1 MLLRRGRAIL
11 RRLMEIEPA
20 VLFFQWRPDDE
31 RDEIAEAITILRG
44 EHALGG
50 KGRARGVLPFI
61 AEHTCTSD
69 DPRQFAAELEREL
82 AKLPELQVL
91 YLSAHGLDDAI
102 ARDREGRARLDF
114 NELRPFLDLGL
125 CRSSNVTVVFGLC
138 YALSPRSFVTSILPA
153 AVVEAYGF
161 TATPEGKDVAALI
174 AGVLADDVTLMA
186 NASAENVALFGK
198 GVPFSQAGP
207 VFEELQRRLDAAVDD
222 YESTHEPEFF
232 VAGWKGASVR
242 HIRRRQGGTW
252 ETVTSVAVPGRG
264 AIERE
269 R

>member
-114 NELRPFLDLGL
+114 NELRPFLERGL